1 VAYLTFTK
9 SVEIEYGPGNFVAVD
24 VNENNVTVSVFRNN
38 ILADVY
44 RVETHL
50 GGMVIAYAERR
61 RRITEGKSTR
71 TREARR
77 KLRKLREKER
87 KLDILRK
94 TDGFIEKL
102 AIKNKA
108 VVVIGNLDWKAK
120 EDMERG
126 KNAKLRHRK

>member
-1 VAYLTFTK
+1 VETSQGAEAQALRQKVVAYLTFTK

-71 TREARR
+71 TREAR
-77 KLRKLREKER
+77 KKPYDLRCGE
-87 KLDILRK
+87 
-94 TDGFIEKL
+94 G
-102 AIKNKA
+102 
-108 VVVIGNLDWKAK
+108 G
-120 EDMERG
+120 
-126 KNAKLRHRK
+126 